1 MMYELTG
8 NIVSAS
14 LDYVSGKPIVSIALN
29 ESASAKAMVDA
40 LRMVEKL
47 SIKIDKYR
55 EKRSLNANSYAWK
68 LITEIGNVVRIS
80 KEQVYMDMLRAYGQ
94 GGVVSI
100 EEKHVANFKR
110 MYKYHESIGK
120 AKLNGKDFEHF
131 RFWVGTSEY
140 NTHEM
145 SIFLDGVIYEAK
157 VLGIPTE
164 TPDQIA
170 KMKSL
175 WET

>member
-1 MMYELTG
+1 MHEFTG
-8 NIVSAS
+8 NLLSAS
-14 LDYVSGKPIVSIALN
+14 FDYVTGKTVVSIALN
-29 ESASAKAMVDA
+29 ERQPAMTMLDE
-40 LRMVEKL
+40 LRNTVEKL

-55 EKRSLNANSYAWK
+55 EKRSLNANSYAWALMTK
-68 LITEIGNVVRIS
+68 IGNVTRHS
-80 KEQVYMDMLRAYGQ
+80 KEEVYLDMLKHYGQ

-100 EEKHVANFKR
+100 EEKHVDNFKR
-110 MYKYHESIGK
+110 MYKYHESLGK
-120 AKLNGKDFEHF
+120 SKLKGKTFEHF

-145 SIFLDGVIYEAK
+145 SIFLDGIIYEAQQ
-157 VLGIPTE
+157 LGIQTE

-175 WET
+175 WGE

>member
-1 MMYELTG
+1 MHELTG
-8 NIVSAS
+8 KITSAS
-14 LDYVSGKPIVSIALN
+14 FAYCTGKLRVVIELN
-29 ESASAKAMVDA
+29 ERAAARMMTDE
-40 LRMVEKL
+40 LRNEEKL

-55 EKRSLNANSYAWK
+55 EKRSLNANAYAWK
-68 LITEIGNVVRIS
+68 LMTEIGNVVRQS
-80 KEQVYMDMLRAYGQ
+80 KEQVYLEMLKHYGQ

-120 AKLNGKDFEHF
+120 AKLKGKDFEHF

-145 SIFLDGVIYEAK
+145 SIFLDGVIYEAQQ
-157 VLGIPTE
+157 LGIPTE

-175 WET
+175 WGE